1 MKTVLC
7 LLSCLLFSPAYA
19 TGYYHEELD
28 ELDAALTSKL
38 HVDKLSFAKG
48 FVTGAADATAGVT
61 WCPNA
66 DVTKEQIFQVVAKFM
81 VVHPE
86 SRKHRAADVVRDA
99 LMEAFPCKKE

>member
-1 MKTVLC
+1 MKTALCVL
-7 LLSCLLFSPAYA
+7 SGFLFSQEYA
-19 TGYYHEELD
+19 SGYYREELE

-48 FVTGAADATAGVT
+48 FVSGVADATAGVT

-81 VVHPE
+81 VAHPE
-86 SRKHRAADVVRDA
+86 SRKNGAADVVDDA
-99 LMEAFPCKKE
+99 LAAAFPCKKE